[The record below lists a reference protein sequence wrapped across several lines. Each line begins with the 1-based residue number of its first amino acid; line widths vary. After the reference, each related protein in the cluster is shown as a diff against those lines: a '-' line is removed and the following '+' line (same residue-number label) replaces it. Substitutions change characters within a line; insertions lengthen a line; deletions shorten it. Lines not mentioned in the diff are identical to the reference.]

1 MVVVILIVIIVVL
14 LCIIWHFGTMLMNA
28 MIDIDTRIDSLEER
42 IDTITNIQI
51 EQIKTS
57 SGGKNNE

>member
-1 MVVVILIVIIVVL
+1 
-14 LCIIWHFGTMLMNA
+14 MLMNA